1 MSQRRRKRTRF
12 CQKAPPFLTYLK
24 NILRKYPDGGQILK
38 ELIQNA
44 DDAGASEV
52 IFVYD
57 EREYEKENLWSEE
70 LHSFQGP
77 ALLAYNNA
85 TFSEDDWDGI
95 QSTGNSLKL
104 KDPNTVGRFGL
115 GFNSVYHITDIPSVL
130 SSRNIG
136 MFDPQGAVF
145 DDGGFLW
152 NLEEEEDRNEV
163 ESFTDQFLPFCNVL
177 RAIDRGNWDN
187 IKKTGSFKGTL
198 FRFPLRSRPSEI
210 SDNLYNTERVKE
222 LFNCFSKDAS
232 ISLLFLRNVSE
243 VSLKSISCDGTVKHL
258 LTVSVTKADNVKLE
272 NIQNDSSKLL
282 TSMHVKDT
290 SLKGASMDDEVCKWF
305 VITGTIKDGV
315 FHDLEDLAK
324 KLCNHPTISIAYCLD
339 KKGGHCYSGR
349 LSCFLP
355 LPDREDNRTGL
366 PIIINASFDLTDDR
380 RSIKWVEVDQQHDDA
395 AQWNHLLVEQ
405 ILPLVYCHAVQA
417 VVSLARSMNCPATL
431 AYGIWPDSGQ
441 TQHKERWHWLTEM
454 VSKELLDM
462 NVLCKAAD
470 ATQWLKPS
478 EAIFIPAMQ
487 EGDIQLALEE
497 LLLCLNEPLVKVP
510 GQILDTLHL
519 ASGKVRKLKMA
530 TPSFIRAVLK
540 SGSWSKLHSIQKL
553 LILEYVISDGQYR
566 ELLGLQLLP
575 LSDSTFIKFLDSD
588 REGIA
593 LMETPRY
600 PRILLPGLAGCFLR
614 SDLKPGLLQH
624 LRKIGESKIFTNLQG
639 LDKGVI
645 MKNLL
650 NALPRSWLSSAEQVT
665 WHQRSCLEPP
675 REWLHVFWTFLQQDV
690 DALAPF
696 EGYPLVP
703 LCVMENDVQQLQLA
717 RLRQK
722 SSLLFQNKDGHNLAE
737 NSIRILETLGC
748 TVIHQWDSK
757 VWHKDLS
764 NYILTPTSNNILKTF
779 SNLGVDTVIRKLTAM
794 SSEEIKLLT
803 HLLSQAT
810 FFSTDECKV
819 LSLLPI
825 FCKLNSLQSPGLE
838 LVAAVNVRAVDKCS
852 VPAIPRDLVL
862 PETLLDSRDEQDRR
876 LLLQMKVPFLSAADV
891 AALSVLAIQNGMYL
905 YQQNQAESIMLW
917 ILRNGDVLFSQS
929 NELRKNCE
937 SLPFIPC
944 NRQMVRP
951 SSLFDPQMKIFQEM
965 FEPQMFPPNCFQEPQ
980 ILKSLRTLGLKNAIE
995 HISMGDVL
1003 QIADDV
1009 SRNQGI
1015 KQIQVLER
1023 KARALV
1029 KVCNDTQLLFSFDSK
1044 NRQSLCS
1051 MAWVPCMDSNSR
1063 TIFCK
1068 PKDMRNKKHSSLV
1081 EFSMP
1086 ITDEFNEQ
1094 ASNSLGLNDSPPPE
1108 KVVENLKALSLRFLK
1123 EDFGSLVMKLH
1134 NIYKHVQDN
1143 LGQFCGMING
1153 MKIWNGE
1160 GFSDPSEILLSYPE
1174 DLDLSSQIKK
1184 VPQDFLIYKRLFQQC
1199 GVRET
1204 TADGEIASM
1213 LQKVMNDIHIRSSGC
1228 GTDVELK
1235 FSISVLDWMK
1245 RRGLH
1250 STDDLPIPVQSGTGV
1265 FTLKP
1270 LSTVLFCD
1278 MSKECLND
1286 LGHDLDYHIVHEDI
1300 TWTTATFLKVPLLS
1314 TKILKPEYFE
1324 PWGPSEPITLRI
1336 KNILRE
1342 YSEEVDLFKEL
1353 IQNADDAGATICN
1366 FLVDMRQNLSFRNSL
1381 IDPEMASCQG
1391 PALWSFNNSKFS
1403 DEDFCNIT
1411 RVGAATKELQVEKIG
1426 KFGLG
1431 FNTVYRVT
1439 DVPSILSGSSIL
1451 MFDPNANHLKKH
1463 IQSEANPGIKLNLQ
1477 KHPQVL
1483 QLFTDQ
1489 FHPYEDVF
1497 GCDLKGAL
1505 NYNGT
1510 LIRLPFRTIEDAKRS
1525 KICDQSFD
1533 EQEIKV
1539 LVNIFQESSQNLIV
1553 FLKGVHEVTLG
1564 FLPPDLSSPDKQ
1576 ELQLKLCRE
1585 DVHMFGIPGDFLLQ
1599 KKQEAV
1605 SAELSGSNVV
1615 DVSGSKIIKVTGIQN
1630 AANYENYYLLH
1641 SSFGIGESFQIFQ
1654 ENTDKKTRFSLP
1666 AAGLALPLIKNLS
1679 TGRWKPAVEDF
1690 DGQVFCFLPLPIFSG
1705 FPFHLN
1711 GSFSVMSNR
1720 KSLWEVTRKGDWNKS
1735 LLCDAV
1741 LVAWARALAYLQI
1754 MYQNGDL
1761 EGYTYHTFWPDI
1773 RRTKS
1778 VFIEALKAFYR
1789 AVAYGIDNEVLSVFS
1804 NGHMWCSI
1812 KHACFLSPDIVENQH
1827 VGEVALQVFSEKLP
1841 VTFVAIHLP
1850 QWVKDGFHAS
1860 GCSNALFANT
1870 YNWERFFRD
1879 IVFNNLNC
1887 LAAEN
1892 RDTLVIHAIDM
1903 NNKEVDQLLK
1913 SVPCI
1918 PSTPSGTLQL
1928 IANLVHPHGK
1938 VAPLFEKQDRR
1949 FPQGTPETYLNSD
1962 RLSRLERLGML
1973 KDTMPITQLAERAL
1987 TITALWTIDRQK
1999 ACTRI
2004 NCVLELLRDLVE
2016 LPFTNTEQAMFRKI
2030 SFLPSGLPYGSSEQ
2044 ENDIVLKSPI
2054 EIYHYKYLNLVN
2066 MSESVLSKE
2075 HIAQDFSFTSD
2086 ICEFLGLDHCPSFQ
2100 TVMLQ
2105 LEKARKKTKLLTKQ
2119 ELAHIFRKC
2128 YTYLNTVIK
2137 PNTVTEI
2144 RSRAQT
2150 FPFVLIGHECVPLNS
2165 VARNILFDAAPYLYQ
2180 LPKEYQVFDKLWDGV
2195 GLSESFG
2202 HSNYMAVL
2210 QSMAKTYKGK
2220 ALPKRDLKLAL
2231 TILNTG
2237 LLGTADEDA
2246 VSQYESQGIFLPDQ
2260 HCVLR
2265 PADKLHFN
2273 DTPWLPCDKNTLFC
2287 HKMIPRP
2294 VALRFRVPTK
2304 IHKTLQN
2311 LKMCELSHWVSN
2323 FGAKEDLTRRI
2334 KNIISEYSSK
2344 EDILKELIQNADD
2357 SGATELHFVWDSRTH
2372 PAMRVFG
2379 ETWQPLQGPALC
2391 IYNNKLFTNE
2401 DIDGIQQL
2409 GKGSKGD
2416 KLDKTGKYGLGFNA
2430 VYHLTDCPSFVTGDS
2445 MLCVFD
2451 PNLLFLPT
2459 SDDNSPGGMFA
2470 VNQEFKDTFKDVYTT
2485 FLPKQFNLQQGTLF
2499 RLPLRT
2505 AETVSKSQISDQ
2517 TVSSDDVKE
2526 LWKALE
2532 RDADNLMLFLNNL
2545 KTITFS
2551 VISMESHQLENIIS
2565 VEAKLSSRCAQIRKS
2580 FKEKLCL
2587 YAEAD
2592 VPPEKDMPYQVFYR
2606 MQVKCSSST
2615 LSSNWILAR
2624 QIGVYGEDREA
2635 DVQKACKSLRRARLP
2650 HGAVAA
2656 CVNDHVPGR
2665 AFCTL
2670 PLPVKTGLPVHIN
2683 GNFILD
2689 SARRDICKEDGGS
2702 PKTEWNSL
2710 LLSHLL
2716 APLYADI
2723 LKHIWD
2729 ILTQSTDETFKFMH
2743 LTGCENVLDPKYL
2756 RFFPT
2761 ISQDIAPF
2769 WQNIIML
2776 VYCTVHEKQFPLIPI
2791 FKMETTRLHTH
2802 ISKHVCVAWAA
2813 VGQGTVTEEP
2823 YFTIDNVPEEVM
2835 EVLQA
2840 INMKLV
2846 NPFASLCRIFE
2857 EFRRA
2862 EVEALDISPLS
2873 VCNFLKIQKLLPEG
2887 RELPCPVSE
2896 TLLRN
2901 TMNCCSL
2908 LNFCLNVAAKTNVA
2922 YLNGVPL
2929 LVTEDGNLREFNK
2942 DEPKYYSRYYNLF
2955 PMQKH
2960 HFATYKYITSEHA
2973 DVLKT
2978 AGFLKE
2984 FTIQASADY
2993 IKEHLGTSFQ
3003 ILGNQM
3009 TDLLEL
3015 SKDIKEWLQKVWQ
3028 LFESKICKP
3037 HARDEKAIG
3046 IKFQEL
3052 ISFFSDWAILPV
3064 SLNNDIHERFLA
3076 PPGHHDRFLVPL
3088 GQLNNVL
3095 YDVSGDVEKCLSKL
3109 GFTTLSIALIPVDIQ
3124 IHCLKSLVLQ
3134 TGDCYSVIQKLSART
3149 DLQWNRLVCWEIDR
3163 LLKYF
3168 IDGISEVKNKADFLY
3183 DLQSVPLFETT
3194 QKARVCLNS
3203 FNKIYI
3209 LETKLSEN
3217 SKTFEELYQLDPKTV
3232 FLNNSPMNKVLAKHL
3247 NIKIIND
3254 LTFFITFVI
3263 PQIPQLQEVELL
3275 KTLQLLV
3282 CIIRYDWQLY
3292 PVHKNTIVASF
3303 QPVKLIR
3310 NSEGDLQEASYFYDK
3325 NVPSFSTL
3333 GLHSKFIPEQFLK
3346 ALGLQYFEIQNLL
3359 IDLGM
3364 KGEISEEDFIMFAMQ
3379 IEREAKGGTSVLE
3392 LTPKIE
3398 VLFHHL
3404 LSLKEAELQDSFV
3417 NKTSC
3422 IKFLIPLEIKTKLQS
3437 LHLPHAQNTH
3447 LIALRNSLVI
3457 QQDEDIELLWTSV
3470 AILSTRSG
3478 LSKNHLKVLQRF
3490 GVLCEPPSHLV
3501 LENVKN
3507 ICKTPC
3513 CTRELVSTRSQVLQ
3527 TMYTFLQKD
3536 PDFEIALLK
3545 DLSCILV
3552 DDDALAEP
3560 NQVVFSLSAP
3570 LELRPYL
3577 YKLPPLLAC
3586 FSMLFQKIGVQPE
3599 ATLFHYARALA
3610 AIHAESSE
3618 KESLHPN
3625 LKRAVF
3631 KATQEFFRI
3640 LGEDKTTVI
3649 QDLKPLYLLATDGKL
3664 YESDTLVL
3672 LNKGISMNAINKMNA
3687 TFKFLASPNGSRE
3700 FKDLYQLERVIDNLP
3715 ENMRPKLF
3723 SQIVNESICDQSLE
3737 LCKLGDDCQF
3747 KGHLQELLSSREF
3760 QDGLACLLRWQSNGD
3775 VSDEEAAKECSVVFC
3790 KLKIICCCKL
3800 EAILIYDSQPLCGT
3814 NRHKQVI
3821 IVKGS
3826 NDLCQVYIEHREERY
3841 KRHGV
3846 RVLRTLAKEINGIL
3860 KNILQPKCIDLLME
3874 MLECRH
3880 PEEISHI
3887 LRENGVR
3894 TKTLTCDD
3902 AFSFPPPGET
3912 IPGDWHDCLDMSIL
3926 NSFKV
3931 GDYVGYM
3938 DPSGEDVYLYAV
3950 IQEQLESK
3958 ISGQTEV
3965 QMFRISLGP
3974 DRIIDA
3980 TIFDLYQF
3988 KRSVINKNA
3997 CRELVVVENLEEQK
4011 DSQDKW
4017 FEKSLGDIKKEID
4030 DTLSEI
4036 WKLSSDE
4043 RMKAVRRLYL
4053 KYHPDKNI
4061 GQEKLATEICKY
4073 LQQRIKDLETGR
4085 LYNKHG
4091 NSNNWSK
4098 QSGGFSNFWGQWDGE
4113 AHQHRRYHEHFSSR
4127 SNCDY
4132 DFWKFH
4138 RQHNSKNKEAPRP
4151 EEAKRWFR
4159 QAECDLRAA
4168 ANSVGL
4174 DSPEWVFYKVH
4185 QAVEKSLIAAHYK
4198 LGRHCD
4204 FDCPIIY
4211 MAAKVSAFSSSLN
4224 VINSKVSQL
4233 LEYGV
4238 DNRKT
4243 QYPHYHPSPC
4253 IPNER
4258 FPLDKE
4264 EAVLQLAK
4272 DVLDK
4277 MKEYIQQ

>member
-1 MSQRRRKRTRF
+1 
-12 CQKAPPFLTYLK
+12 
-24 NILRKYPDGGQILK
+24 
-38 ELIQNA
+38 
-44 DDAGASEV
+44 
-52 IFVYD
+52 
-57 EREYEKENLWSEE
+57 
-70 LHSFQGP
+70 
-77 ALLAYNNA
+77 
-85 TFSEDDWDGI
+85 
-95 QSTGNSLKL
+95 
-104 KDPNTVGRFGL
+104 
-115 GFNSVYHITDIPSVL
+115 
-130 SSRNIG
+130 
-136 MFDPQGAVF
+136 
-145 DDGGFLW
+145 
-152 NLEEEEDRNEV
+152 
-163 ESFTDQFLPFCNVL
+163 
-177 RAIDRGNWDN
+177 
-187 IKKTGSFKGTL
+187 
-198 FRFPLRSRPSEI
+198 
-210 SDNLYNTERVKE
+210 
-222 LFNCFSKDAS
+222 
-232 ISLLFLRNVSE
+232 
-243 VSLKSISCDGTVKHL
+243 
-258 LTVSVTKADNVKLE
+258 
-272 NIQNDSSKLL
+272 
-282 TSMHVKDT
+282 
-290 SLKGASMDDEVCKWF
+290 
-305 VITGTIKDGV
+305 
-315 FHDLEDLAK
+315 
-324 KLCNHPTISIAYCLD
+324 
-339 KKGGHCYSGR
+339 
-349 LSCFLP
+349 
-355 LPDREDNRTGL
+355 
-366 PIIINASFDLTDDR
+366 
-380 RSIKWVEVDQQHDDA
+380 
-395 AQWNHLLVEQ
+395 
-405 ILPLVYCHAVQA
+405 
-417 VVSLARSMNCPATL
+417 
-431 AYGIWPDSGQ
+431 
-441 TQHKERWHWLTEM
+441 
-454 VSKELLDM
+454 
-462 NVLCKAAD
+462 
-470 ATQWLKPS
+470 
-478 EAIFIPAMQ
+478 
-487 EGDIQLALEE
+487 
-497 LLLCLNEPLVKVP
+497 
-510 GQILDTLHL
+510 
-519 ASGKVRKLKMA
+519 
-530 TPSFIRAVLK
+530 
-540 SGSWSKLHSIQKL
+540 
-553 LILEYVISDGQYR
+553 
-566 ELLGLQLLP
+566 
-575 LSDSTFIKFLDSD
+575 
-588 REGIA
+588 
-593 LMETPRY
+593 
-600 PRILLPGLAGCFLR
+600 
-614 SDLKPGLLQH
+614 
-624 LRKIGESKIFTNLQG
+624 
-639 LDKGVI
+639 

-819 LSLLPI
+819 LSQLPI

-838 LVAAVNVRAVDKCS
+838 LVAAANVPAVDKCS

-891 AALSVLAIQNGMYL
+891 AALSVLAIKNGKYL
-905 YQQNQAESIMLW
+905 YQQNQAESIMMW
-917 ILRNGDVLFSQS
+917 ILRNGDVLFSQN

-951 SSLFDPQMKIFQEM
+951 SSLFDPQREIFQEM

-995 HISMGDVL
+995 HISVGDVL

-1009 SRNQGI
+1009 SKNQGI
-1015 KQIQVLER
+1015 KQLQVLEK

-1068 PKDMRNKKHSSLV
+1068 SIDMRNKKHSSLV

-1094 ASNSLGLNDSPPPE
+1094 ASDSLGLNDSPPPE
-1108 KVVENLKALSLRFLK
+1108 KVVENLKALSLRFRK
-1123 EDFGSLVMKLH
+1123 EDVGMKLH
-1134 NIYKHVQDN
+1134 DIYKHVQDN
-1143 LGQFCGMING
+1143 LGQFCYMING

-1184 VPQDFLIYKRLFQQC
+1184 VPQDFLIYKRFFQQC
-1199 GVRET
+1199 GVCET
-1204 TADGEIASM
+1204 MADNEIASM

-1228 GTDVELK
+1228 GTNVELK

-1278 MSKECLND
+1278 MSKECLID

-1300 TWTTATFLKVPLLS
+1300 TWATATFLKVPLLS

-1391 PALWSFNNSKFS
+1391 PALWSYNNSKFS
-1403 DEDFCNIT
+1403 DEDFRNIT
-1411 RVGAATKELQVEKIG
+1411 RVGAATKELQIEKIG

-1439 DVPSILSGSSIL
+1439 DVPSVLSGSSML

-1463 IQSEANPGIKLNLQ
+1463 IQSEENPGIKLNLQ

-1489 FHPYEDVF
+1489 FYPYQNVF
-1497 GCDLKGAL
+1497 GCDLKETL
-1505 NYNGT
+1505 DYNGT
-1510 LIRLPFRTIEDAKRS
+1510 LIRLPFRTKEDAERS

-1533 EQEIKV
+1533 EEEIKE
-1539 LVNIFQESSQNLIV
+1539 LVDIFQETSDNLII
-1553 FLKGVHEVTLG
+1553 FLKGVQEVTLG
-1564 FLPPDLSSPDKQ
+1564 FLPPDMSSPDKH

-1585 DVHMFGIPGDFLLQ
+1585 QVQKFSISQDFLLQ
-1599 KKQEAV
+1599 KKQESVAAV
-1605 SAELSGSNVV
+1605 LSGSNVV
-1615 DVSGSKIIKVTGIQN
+1615 NVNGSTIIKVTGTQN
-1630 AANYENYYLLH
+1630 ITNKEKYYLLH
-1641 SSFGIGESFQIFQ
+1641 SSFGIGESFQTFQ
-1654 ENTDKKTRFSLP
+1654 ENIDKNTRFSLP
-1666 AAGLALPLIKNLS
+1666 EAGLALPLIRNMS
-1679 TGRWKPAVEDF
+1679 TGKWKPDMDDF
-1690 DGQVFCFLPLPIFSG
+1690 NGQVFSFLPLPIFSG

-1720 KSLWEVTRKGDWNKS
+1720 KSLWERTVKGDWNKS

-1741 LVAWARALAYLQI
+1741 LVAWARALAYLQK
-1754 MYQNGDL
+1754 MCQNGEL
-1761 EGYTYHTFWPDI
+1761 EDYTYHAFWPDI

-1778 VFIEALKAFYR
+1778 TFMEALKAFYR

-1812 KHACFLSPDIVENQH
+1812 KHACFLSSDIVENQH
-1827 VGEVALQVFSEKLP
+1827 VGELASQVFSEMLP
-1841 VTFVAIHLP
+1841 GAFVAVLLP
-1850 QWVKDGFHAS
+1850 QWVKDGFYSS
-1860 GCSNALFANT
+1860 GCGNALFANT
-1870 YNWERFFRD
+1870 YNWERFYRE
-1879 IVFNNLNC
+1879 IVFNNLNS
-1887 LAAEN
+1887 LAAET
-1892 RDTLVIHAIDM
+1892 RDALMIHAIDM

-1938 VAPLFEKQDRR
+1938 VAPLFEKQDRC

-1962 RLSRLERLGML
+1962 RLSRLEHLGML
-1973 KDTMPITQLAERAL
+1973 KDTVPITQLAERAL
-1987 TITALWTIDRQK
+1987 TITALWKIDRQK

-2004 NCVLELLRDLVE
+2004 NRVLDLLRDLVE

-2030 SFLPSGLPYGSSEQ
+2030 SFLPSALPHGSSEQ

-2054 EIYHYKYLNLVN
+2054 EIYHYNYLNLVN

-2075 HIAQDFSFTSD
+2075 HIAHDFSLTSD
-2086 ICEFLGLDHCPSFQ
+2086 IMEFLGLDHCPSFQ

-2105 LEKARKKTKLLTKQ
+2105 LEKTHKKTKLLTQQ
-2119 ELAHIFRKC
+2119 ELTHIFREC
-2128 YTYLNTVIK
+2128 YTYLNTVIQ
-2137 PNTVTEI
+2137 PNTVKEI
-2144 RSRAQT
+2144 RSRAQR
-2150 FPFVLIGHECVPLNS
+2150 FPFVFIGHECVPLNS
-2165 VARNILFDAAPYLYQ
+2165 VARNIIFDAAPYLYQ
-2180 LPKEYQVFDKLWDGV
+2180 LPKEYQVFDKLWDCV
-2195 GLSESFG
+2195 GLPDSFG
-2202 HSNYMAVL
+2202 HSDYTAVL
-2210 QSMAKTYKGK
+2210 QSMAKMYNGK
-2220 ALPKRDLKLAL
+2220 ALPKKDLELAL

-2246 VSQYESQGIFLPDQ
+2246 VSRYEAQGIFLPDE

-2273 DTPWLPCDKNTLFC
+2273 DTPWLLCDKNTLFC
-2287 HKMIPRP
+2287 HERIPRP
-2294 VALRFRVPTK
+2294 LALRFRVPTK

-2311 LKMCELSHWVSN
+2311 LKVCELSHWVSN

-2357 SGATELHFVWDSRTH
+2357 SGATELHLVWDSRTH

-2409 GKGSKGD
+2409 GQGSKGD

-2459 SDDNSPGGMFA
+2459 SDDNSPGGMFT
-2470 VNQEFKDTFKDVYTT
+2470 VNQEFKNTFKDVYKT
-2485 FLPKQFNLQQGTLF
+2485 FLPKQFDLQQGTLF

-2532 RDADNLMLFLNNL
+2532 RDADNLMLFLSNL

-2551 VISMESHQLENIIS
+2551 RISVESHQLENIFS
-2565 VEAKLSSRCAQIRKS
+2565 VEAKLSSRCAKNWRS
-2580 FKEKLCL
+2580 FQKKLRL

-2592 VPPEKDMPYQVFYR
+2592 KPLKKGFGYQVFYR

-2615 LSSNWILAR
+2615 SSSNWILAR

-2635 DVQKACKSLRRARLP
+2635 DVQKACKSLRQARLP

-2670 PLPVKTGLPVHIN
+2670 PLPVETGLPVHIN
-2683 GNFILD
+2683 GNFIMD

-2729 ILTQSTDETFKFMH
+2729 ILTQSTDETFKFIH

-2761 ISQDIAPF
+2761 MSQDVPPF
-2769 WQNIIML
+2769 WQKMIML

-2857 EFRRA
+2857 ELRRA
-2862 EVEALDISPLS
+2862 EVEVLAISPLT
-2873 VCNFLKIQKLLPEG
+2873 VCNFLKLQKLHQEG
-2887 RELPCPVSE
+2887 HDLPCPVSE

-2901 TMNCCSL
+2901 TVGCQSL
-2908 LNFCLNVAAKTNVA
+2908 LNFCLNVAVKANVA
-2922 YLNGVPL
+2922 YLNRVPL

-2942 DEPKYYSRYYNLF
+2942 DEPKYHSRYYDLF
-2955 PMQKH
+2955 PKQKH
-2960 HFATYKYITSEHA
+2960 NFATYKDISSEHA

-3009 TDLLEL
+3009 KHLLKL
-3015 SKDIKEWLQKVWQ
+3015 PVDMKEWLQKVWE
-3028 LFESKICKP
+3028 FFDHKICKP
-3037 HARDEKAIG
+3037 HTQDKEAYGKM
-3046 IKFQEL
+3046 FQEL
-3052 ISFFSDWAILPV
+3052 ISLFADWAILPV
-3064 SLNNDIHERFLA
+3064 FLNNDVHDHL
-3076 PPGHHDRFLVPL
+3076 GHHEQFLEPL
-3088 GQLNNVL
+3088 GHLNNVL
-3095 YDVSGDVEKCLSKL
+3095 YGGTSDVDKCLSKL
-3109 GFTTLSIALIPVDIQ
+3109 GFITLNIAMIPVGIRMF
-3124 IHCLKSLVLQ
+3124 CLTSLVLK
-3134 TGDCYSVIQKLSART
+3134 TSNCYSVIQKLSARA
-3149 DLQWNRLVCWEIDR
+3149 DLQWNRLGCWEIDR
-3163 LLKYF
+3163 LLKFF
-3168 IDGISEVKNKADFLY
+3168 IDGIDKVSNREDYLQN
-3183 DLQSVPLFETT
+3183 LQSVPLFETI
-3194 QKARVCLNS
+3194 QKVRVCLNS
-3203 FNKIYI
+3203 CNKKYV
-3209 LETKLSEN
+3209 LQTKLTDK
-3217 SKTFEELYQLDPKTV
+3217 SKAFEELYQLDPKTV
-3232 FLNNSPMNKVLAKHL
+3232 FLNNSSLNRDLSKHL
-3247 NIKIIND
+3247 NITIID
-3254 LTFFITFVI
+3254 DYTFFIKCVI
-3263 PQIPQLQEVELL
+3263 PQIPQLQEAELL

-3282 CIIRYDWQLY
+3282 CIMHYDWQFY
-3292 PVHKNTIVASF
+3292 PKHKNTIETSF
-3303 QPVKLIR
+3303 RPIKFIR
-3310 NSEGDLQEASYFYDK
+3310 NSEGDLREASYFYDK
-3325 NVPSFSTL
+3325 NVDSFSIL

-3346 ALGLQYFEIQNLL
+3346 ALGLQYLEIQNLL

-3364 KGEISEEDFIMFAMQ
+3364 KCEISEDDIIMFAMQ
-3379 IEREAKGGTSVLE
+3379 IERDSKCGTSVLD

-3398 VLFHHL
+3398 VIFHHL
-3404 LSLKEAELQDSFV
+3404 LLLNEEELQDSFV
-3417 NKTSC
+3417 NKISC
-3422 IKFLIPLEIKTKLQS
+3422 IKFLVPLGIERNLQS
-3437 LHLPHAQNTH
+3437 LHLPYAQNTH
-3447 LIALRNSLVI
+3447 LIALRNSLII
-3457 QQDEDIELLWTSV
+3457 QQEEDMDLLWTSV
-3470 AILSTRSG
+3470 TILSTSSG
-3478 LSKNHLKVLQRF
+3478 LSKNQIKVLQRF
-3490 GVLCEPPSHLV
+3490 GVLCEPPLNLV
-3501 LENVKN
+3501 LENLKTV
-3507 ICKTPC
+3507 CKTPC
-3513 CTRELVSTRSQVLQ
+3513 CTKELLSTRSRVLQ
-3527 TMYTFLQKD
+3527 TIYTFLQKD
-3536 PDFEIALLK
+3536 LDFESALLK

-3552 DDDALAEP
+3552 EDDALAEP
-3560 NQVVFSLSAP
+3560 NQVLFFLNAP
-3570 LELRPYL
+3570 LDLRPYL
-3577 YKLPPLLAC
+3577 YKLPPPLAR
-3586 FSMLFQKIGVQPE
+3586 FSMLFQKIGVQRE

-3610 AIHAESSE
+3610 AIYAESSE

-3625 LKRAVF
+3625 LKRTVF
-3631 KATQEFFRI
+3631 KASQEFFRL

-3649 QDLKPLYLLATDGKL
+3649 QDLKPLYLPATDGKL
-3664 YESDTLVL
+3664 YESSTLVL
-3672 LNKGISMNAINKMNA
+3672 LNKSISMKAFKTMKA
-3687 TFKFLASPNGSRE
+3687 TFKFLAPLDESRE
-3700 FKDLYQLERVIDNLP
+3700 FKDLYRLEKVIDILP

-3723 SQIVNESICDQSLE
+3723 LQIVNESIHYPSME
-3737 LCKLGDDCQF
+3737 LCTLGHDCQF
-3747 KGHLQELLSSREF
+3747 KGQLQELLSSQQF
-3760 QDGLACLLRWQSNGD
+3760 QDGLAFLLRWQSNGD
-3775 VSDEEAAKECSVVFC
+3775 VSDEEAAKKCSVVFG
-3790 KLKIICCCKL
+3790 KLKIICCSKL

-3814 NRHKQVI
+3814 KRHRQVI

-3826 NDLCQVYIEHREERY
+3826 DDLCQVYIKHREAIFGKQRF
-3841 KRHGV
+3841 RI
-3846 RVLRTLAKEINGIL
+3846 LRTLATEINGIL
-3860 KNILQPKCIDLLME
+3860 KNMLKPDCIDVLME
-3874 MLECRH
+3874 MLECRNPDDINH
-3880 PEEISHI
+3880 V
-3887 LRENGVR
+3887 LRENDIR
-3894 TKTLTCDD
+3894 TNTLTCDD

-3912 IPGDWHDCLDMSIL
+3912 IPGEWHDCLDMSIL

-3938 DPSGEDVYLYAV
+3938 DPSVEDVYLYAV

-3974 DRIIDA
+3974 EHIIDA
-3980 TIFDLYQF
+3980 TIFDLFQF
-3988 KRSVINKNA
+3988 ERSVKNKNK

-4011 DSQDKW
+4011 DHQENW

-4030 DTLSEI
+4030 DRLCEI
-4036 WKLSSDE
+4036 WKLSNDE

-4053 KYHPDKNI
+4053 KYHPDKSI
-4061 GQEKLATEICKY
+4061 GQEKLATAICKY
-4073 LQQRIKDLETGR
+4073 LQQRIKDLETGKPF
-4085 LYNKHG
+4085 YYQG
-4091 NSNNWSK
+4091 NSNNCSK
-4098 QSGGFSNFWGQWDGE
+4098 QSGGFSHCWSQWDSE
-4113 AHQHRRYHEHFSSR
+4113 ANQHRRYHDNFSDG

-4132 DFWKFH
+4132 DFWKYH
-4138 RQHNSKNKEAPRP
+4138 RQHNRMHQETPRP

-4168 ANSVGL
+4168 ANDVGQG
-4174 DSPEWVFYKVH
+4174 SPEWVFYKVH
-4185 QAVEKSLIAAHYK
+4185 QAVEKSLISAHYK

-4204 FDCPIIY
+4204 FDRPITY
-4211 MAAKVSAFSSSLN
+4211 MAVKVSAFSSSLN
-4224 VINSKVSQL
+4224 AINAKVSQL
-4233 LEYGV
+4233 QKHGV

-4243 QYPHYHPSPC
+4243 QYPRYHPSPC
-4253 IPNER
+4253 IPNES
-4258 FPLDKE
+4258 FPSDKE
-4264 EAVLQLAK
+4264 EAMLQLAK
-4272 DVLDK
+4272 DVLVK
-4277 MKEYIQQ
+4277 IEEYIQQ